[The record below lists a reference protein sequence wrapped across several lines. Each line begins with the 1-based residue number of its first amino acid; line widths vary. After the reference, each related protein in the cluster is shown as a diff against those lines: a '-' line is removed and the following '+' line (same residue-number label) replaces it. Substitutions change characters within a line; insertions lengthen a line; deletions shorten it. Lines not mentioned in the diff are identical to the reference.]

1 MKYNIDELRK
11 MKEVVMNKL
20 YTIGFTQKKA
30 ELFFNILIKH
40 NVKKV
45 IDVRL
50 NNNSQLAAFTKQD
63 DLQFFLKTIG
73 NIDYSHQIILAPTEE
88 LLHDYKKKKIDWNQ
102 YEKSFEN
109 ILNNRHPERVLS
121 INDLSDACLLCSEPL
136 ADKCHR
142 RLVAEYFKR
151 VYPDISII
159 HL

>member
-1 MKYNIDELRK
+1 
-11 MKEVVMNKL
+11 MNKL

-30 ELFFNILIKH
+30 ESFFKILINH
-40 NVKKV
+40 NVEKV

-88 LLHDYKKKKIDWNQ
+88 LLHDYKKKKIDWDQ
-102 YEKSFEN
+102 YETSFEV
-109 ILNNRHPERVLS
+109 ILNNRHPEKIFS
-121 INDLSDACLLCSEPL
+121 MQDLSNACLLCSEPL

-142 RLVAEYFKR
+142 RLVAEYFKK
-151 VYPDISII
+151 VYPEITII

>member
-1 MKYNIDELRK
+1 MDER
-11 MKEVVMNKL
+11 
-20 YTIGFTQKKA
+20 YIGDRPLEKKKSLL
-30 ELFFNILIKH
+30 ENEMSEIQNIL
-40 NVKKV
+40 
-45 IDVRL
+45 RL
-50 NNNSQLAAFTKQD
+50 
-63 DLQFFLKTIG
+63 LKNTREEE
-73 NIDYSHQIILAPTEE
+73 ILVEM
-88 LLHDYKKKKIDWNQ
+88 
-102 YEKSFEN
+102 EKSFEN